1 MTTTVTA
8 LYDSQDDAVAAVR
21 ALQMAGIARDAISI
35 IAKGADAPPQGAGDL
50 EQAQEKHAD
59 REHADR
65 EHADHVAEVIHDA
78 GAGAGIGAGIGGAG
92 GLMAGLGMIAIPGIG
107 PVVAG
112 GWLLSTAAGALAGAA
127 VGGAAGGIIGALMD
141 GGVSEDDAHLCAE
154 SVRRGGALV
163 VAKVEAAQLSAARTI
178 LSAPPAI
185 DPAARANDYRK
196 DGWSRF
202 DPDAPAH
209 GGASAP
215 RRERPDRLA

>member
-21 ALQMAGIARDAISI
+21 ALQMAGISRDAISI

-50 EQAQEKHAD
+50 EHGDQ
-59 REHADR
+59 EHAEQ
-65 EHADHVAEVIHDA
+65 EHADHVAEVIQDA

-92 GLMAGLGMIAIPGIG
+92 GLLAGLGIIAIPGIG
-107 PVVAG
+107 PVLAG

-141 GGVSEDDAHLCAE
+141 GGVPEDDAHACAE

-163 VAKVEAAQLSAARTI
+163 VAKVDAARLNAARTI

-202 DPDAPAH
+202 NPDTPAH
-209 GGASAP
+209 GGESAP

>member
-35 IAKGADAPPQGAGDL
+35 IAKSADDPPQAAETRDH
-50 EQAQEKHAD
+50 E
-59 REHADR
+59 
-65 EHADHVAEVIHDA
+65 DHVAEVMQDA

-92 GLMAGLGMIAIPGIG
+92 GLLAGLGIIAIPGIG
-107 PVVAG
+107 PVLAG

-141 GGVSEDDAHLCAE
+141 GGLPEDDAHACAE

-163 VAKVEAAQLSAARTI
+163 VAKVDAARLDAARTI
-178 LSAPPAI
+178 LRAPPAI
-185 DPAARANDYRK
+185 DPAARASDYRK

-202 DPDAPAH
+202 NPEEPPH
-209 GGASAP
+209 GGESAP